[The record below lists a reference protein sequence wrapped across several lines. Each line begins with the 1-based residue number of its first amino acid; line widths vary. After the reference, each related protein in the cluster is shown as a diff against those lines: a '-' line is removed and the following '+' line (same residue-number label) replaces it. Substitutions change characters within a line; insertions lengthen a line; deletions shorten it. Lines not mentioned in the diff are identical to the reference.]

1 MRFPWHRETLPASPP
16 ASPPQEASDL
26 IQGFEGLGDNC
37 EFGLVQRYCGA
48 EPLGLFRFSS
58 VRIDALIH
66 ALDTDFSEYGGPD
79 DLEVLVAPTGRL
91 FGHSRRY
98 GFPYNTSDFV
108 EQTAPESIHRREL
121 GKVAYLKRR
130 LLEDLAEGEK
140 IFVRK
145 GGAEDSP
152 EAVAA
157 LARAIRRHGPGRLLH
172 VRADATGAGTVSRR
186 DETLMIGHVRRFAP
200 YVTAY
205 DIDLASW
212 LDLCRRARALATGAP
227 EPPPSPRPPNLLARS
242 LRSAMSGLPARHVLG
257 PVRADPNVFGRRERT
272 DHLDAGRVHV
282 FSTWVWVPKAFRGDR
297 IGAAIGHFRY
307 GWGDADLSRREV
319 WQRVWV
325 AAKIP
330 GHYRDLMMGLVV
342 TGPEGERVWSAGR
355 RLEAAPVPAPSLP
368 PSLAPSLAPWRQPRS
383 IRIGP
388 GSGR

>member
-1 MRFPWHRETLPASPP
+1 MRFPRHRETPSASPV
-16 ASPPQEASDL
+16 AEAGDL

-58 VRIDALIH
+58 VRIDHLVH

-108 EQTAPESIHRREL
+108 EQTSPDAIRRREL

-130 LLEDLAEGEK
+130 LLEDLAEGGK

-152 EAVAA
+152 EAVEA

-172 VRADATGAGTVSRR
+172 VRADEARAGTVSQR
-186 DETLMIGHVRRFAP
+186 DETLMVGHIRRFAP

-205 DIDLASW
+205 DIDLPSW
-212 LDLCRRARALATGAP
+212 LDLCRRARALAEGAP
-227 EPPPSPRPPNLLARS
+227 EPPAPPRPPNLLARS
-242 LRSAMSGLPARHVLG
+242 LRSAISGLPARHVLG
-257 PVRADPNVFGRRERT
+257 PVRDDPYVFGRRERT
-272 DHLDAGRVHV
+272 DRLDSARVHV
-282 FSTWVWVPKAFRGDR
+282 FSTWVWIPRDFRGDR

-330 GHYRDLMMGLVV
+330 GRYRDLMMGLVV
-342 TGPEGERVWSAGR
+342 TGPEGERFWSAGR
-355 RLEAAPVPAPSLP
+355 RLEAGPVPAPVPAP
-368 PSLAPSLAPWRQPRS
+368 WFQPRS